1 MSDTPHVVLL
11 MFPFAGYDRG
21 LLHGITRYSQ
31 LHGPWVFCL
40 SGDHPRVP
48 KPDFDSIWGKLF
60 TETPV
65 ARLRR
70 GESFDLR
77 GLDAAGI
84 IGRIHSPGITR
95 PILAS
100 GLPVIAID
108 LPQEQLAKSDPLSKV
123 SEIRADSHLAG
134 RLAADHLLER
144 GFIHFAFCGFNERIW
159 SQGRQE
165 GFFECL
171 QHHHYVSYSVY
182 DPPRHKRAL
191 PWDREQTLVI
201 AWLRS
206 LPKPVGIMA
215 CNDIRGRHIIEAS
228 LAAGLQIPDDV
239 AVVGVDD
246 DRLLCNMANP
256 PLSSVVLNLEHAGY
270 QAAELLDNLM
280 SGRTKQPQQIIAE
293 ALWVTAR
300 RSTDIVAVEDRHV
313 AAALRFIRDHFRHSI
328 TIVEVIEK
336 SGTSRRNLE
345 IRFQRSL
352 GRSIREEIQ
361 HARLAWSKKLLLE
374 TNLSVEKIAYA
385 SGFSSLSYMSS
396 VYRRELD
403 TTPAQYRLQSRTP

>member
-48 KPDFDSIWGKLF
+48 KPDSDSIWGKLY
-60 TETPV
+60 TETPIT
-65 ARLRR
+65 RMRP
-70 GESFDLR
+70 GESFNLR
-77 GLDAAGI
+77 QLNATGI
-84 IGRIHSPGITR
+84 IGRIQSPGITR

-100 GLPVIAID
+100 GLPVIAVD
-108 LPQEQLAKSDPLSKV
+108 LTREQLAKGNPLSRV
-123 SEIRADSHLAG
+123 SEIRADSHQAG
-134 RLAADHLLER
+134 RVAADHLLER
-144 GFIHFAFCGFNERIW
+144 GFIHFAFCGFKGRIW
-159 SQGRQE
+159 SQNRQD
-165 GFFECL
+165 GFYECL
-171 QHHHYVSYSVY
+171 QQHQYTSYSVY
-182 DPPRHKRAL
+182 DPPRHKLAL
-191 PWDREQTLVI
+191 PWDREQPLVV

-215 CNDIRGRHIIEAS
+215 CNDVRGRHIIEAA

-270 QAAELLDNLM
+270 QAAELLDGLM
-280 SGRTKQPQQIIAE
+280 SGRTKQPQQIVVE

-313 AAALRFIRDHFRHSI
+313 AAALRFIRDHFRQTI
-328 TIVEVIEK
+328 TIEEVVQE
-336 SGTSRRNLE
+336 SAASRRSLE
-345 IRFQRSL
+345 IRFQRIL

-361 HARLAWSKKLLLE
+361 RARLAWSKKLLLE
-374 TNLSVEKIAYA
+374 TNLSVEKIANV

-396 VYRRELD
+396 VFRRELD
-403 TTPAQYRLQSRTP
+403 LTPAQYRLQSRTP